1 MILSKNFQLN
11 EFTKSVSAIRNNID
25 NSPNAE
31 HIRNIQL
38 LVKYVL
44 QPLREGLN
52 KPIRITSGYRSE
64 ALNKAI
70 KGSYKMIKGKY
81 VATSQHCKGQA
92 ADLQFKVDG
101 VMDNKA
107 IWDKVIELELPF
119 DQMINEFNYSW
130 IHISYNHE
138 YNRKSLLEAYK
149 ESGKTKYKY
158 HTIEKGL

>member
-1 MILSKNFQLN
+1 MILSKNFTLQ
-11 EFTKSVSAIRNNID
+11 EFTKSVSAIRNDID

-64 ALNKAI
+64 SLNKLI
-70 KGSYKMIKGKY
+70 KGSKK
-81 VATSQHCKGQA
+81 SQHCKGQA

-107 IWDKVIELELPF
+107 IWDKVIELDLPF

>member
-11 EFTKSVSAIRNNID
+11 EFTKSVSAIRSGID
-25 NSPNAE
+25 NSPNSE

-44 QPLREGLN
+44 QPLREALGS
-52 KPIRITSGYRSE
+52 PIRITSGYRSE
-64 ALNKAI
+64 NLNKLI
-70 KGSYKMIKGKY
+70 KGSKK
-81 VATSQHCKGQA
+81 SQHMRGQA
-92 ADLQFKVDG
+92 SDIQFKVNG
-101 VMDNKA
+101 VMDNKI

-119 DQMINEFNYSW
+119 DQMINEFEYSW

-138 YNRKSLLEAYK
+138 HNRKSLLEAYK
-149 ESGKTKYKY
+149 ENGRTKYKY

>member
-1 MILSKNFQLN
+1 MILSKNFTLQ
-11 EFTKSVSAIRNNID
+11 EFTKSVSAIRNDID

-52 KPIRITSGYRSE
+52 KPIRITSGYHSE

-70 KGSYKMIKGKY
+70 KGSHKIIKGKY

-92 ADLQFKVDG
+92 ADLQFKVNG
-101 VMDNKA
+101 VMSNKM
-107 IWDKVIELELPF
+107 IWDKIIELDLPF
-119 DQMINEFNYSW
+119 DQMINEFDYSW

-138 YNRKSLLEAYK
+138 YNRKAMLEAYK
-149 ESGKTKYKY
+149 ESGRTKYKFVK
-158 HTIEKGL
+158 IEKGL

>member
-1 MILSKNFQLN
+1 MILSKNFTLQ
-11 EFTKSVSAIRNNID
+11 EFTKSVSAIRNDID

-70 KGSYKMIKGKY
+70 KGSKK
-81 VATSQHCKGQA
+81 SQHCKGQA
-92 ADLQFKVDG
+92 ADLQFKVNG
-101 VMDNKA
+101 VMSNKM
-107 IWDKVIELELPF
+107 IWDKIIELDLPF
-119 DQMINEFNYSW
+119 DQMINEFDYSW

-138 YNRKSLLEAYK
+138 YNRKAMLEAYK
-149 ESGKTKYKY
+149 ESGKTKYKFVK
-158 HTIEKGL
+158 IEKGL

>member
-1 MILSKNFQLN
+1 MILSKNFTLQ
-11 EFTKSVSAIRNNID
+11 EFTKSVSAIRNDID

-64 ALNKAI
+64 SLNKLI
-70 KGSYKMIKGKY
+70 KGSKK
-81 VATSQHCKGQA
+81 SQHCKGQA

-107 IWDKVIELELPF
+107 IWDKVIELGLPF

>member
-1 MILSKNFQLN
+1 MILSKNFTLQ
-11 EFTKSVSAIRNNID
+11 EFTKSVSAIRNDID

-70 KGSYKMIKGKY
+70 NGSKK
-81 VATSQHCKGQA
+81 SQHCKGQA
-92 ADLQFKVDG
+92 ADLQFKVNG
-101 VMDNKA
+101 VMSNKM
-107 IWDKVIELELPF
+107 IWDKIIELDLPF

-138 YNRKSLLEAYK
+138 YNRKAMLEAYK
-149 ESGKTKYKY
+149 ESGKTKYKFVK
-158 HTIEKGL
+158 IEKGL

>member
-1 MILSKNFQLN
+1 MILSKNFTLQ
-11 EFTKSVSAIRNNID
+11 EFTKSVSAIRNGID

-64 ALNKAI
+64 SLNKLI
-70 KGSYKMIKGKY
+70 KGSKK
-81 VATSQHCKGQA
+81 SQHCKGQA

-101 VMDNKA
+101 VMNNKM
-107 IWDKVIELELPF
+107 IWDKVIELGLPF

>member
-1 MILSKNFQLN
+1 MILSKNFTLN
-11 EFTKSVSAIRNNID
+11 EFTKSVTAIRNNID
-25 NSPNAE
+25 NSPSSE

-44 QPLREGLN
+44 QPLRDSLG

-64 ALNKAI
+64 NLNKII
-70 KGSYKMIKGKY
+70 KGSKKSSHM
-81 VATSQHCKGQA
+81 KGQA

-101 VMDNKA
+101 VMKNKD
-107 IWDKVIELELPF
+107 IWDKVIELGLPF
-119 DQMINEFNYSW
+119 DQMINEFDYSW

>member
-1 MILSKNFQLN
+1 MILSKNFTLQ
-11 EFTKSVSAIRNNID
+11 EFTKSVSAIRNDID

-64 ALNKAI
+64 SLNKLI
-70 KGSYKMIKGKY
+70 KGSKR
-81 VATSQHCKGQA
+81 SQHCKGQA
-92 ADLQFKVDG
+92 ADLQFRVDG
-101 VMDNKA
+101 VMDNKV
-107 IWDKVIELELPF
+107 IWDKVVELDLPF
-119 DQMINEFNYSW
+119 DQMINEFEFSW

-138 YNRKSLLEAYK
+138 HNRKSLLEAYK
-149 ESGKTKYKY
+149 ENGRTKYKY
-158 HTIEKGL
+158 HTIERGL

>member
-1 MILSKNFQLN
+1 MILSKNFTLQ
-11 EFTKSVSAIRNNID
+11 EFTKSVSAIRNDID

-70 KGSYKMIKGKY
+70 KGSKK
-81 VATSQHCKGQA
+81 SQHCKGQA
-92 ADLQFKVDG
+92 ADLQFKVNG
-101 VMDNKA
+101 VMSNKM
-107 IWDKVIELELPF
+107 IWDKIIELDLPF
-119 DQMINEFNYSW
+119 DQMINEFDYSW

-138 YNRKSLLEAYK
+138 HNRKSLLEAYK
-149 ESGKTKYKY
+149 ENGRTKYKY
-158 HTIEKGL
+158 HKIEKGL

>member
-1 MILSKNFQLN
+1 MILSKNFTLQ
-11 EFTKSVSAIRNNID
+11 EFTKSVSAIRNDID

-70 KGSYKMIKGKY
+70 KGSKK
-81 VATSQHCKGQA
+81 SQHCKGQA
-92 ADLQFKVDG
+92 ADLQFKVNG
-101 VMDNKA
+101 VMSNKM
-107 IWDKVIELELPF
+107 IWDKIIELDLPF

-138 YNRKSLLEAYK
+138 YNRKAMLEAYK
-149 ESGKTKYKY
+149 ESGRTKYKFVK
-158 HTIEKGL
+158 IEKGL

>member
-1 MILSKNFQLN
+1 MILSKNFTLN
-11 EFTKSVSAIRNNID
+11 EFTKSVSAIRNGID

-70 KGSYKMIKGKY
+70 KGSKK
-81 VATSQHCKGQA
+81 SQHCKGQA

-101 VMDNKA
+101 VMNNKM
-107 IWDKVIELELPF
+107 IWDKVIELDLPF
-119 DQMINEFNYSW
+119 DQMINELNYSW
-130 IHISYNHE
+130 IHISYNEEH
-138 YNRKSLLEAYK
+138 NRKAMLEAYK
-149 ESGKTKYKY
+149 ESGKTKYKWV
-158 HTIEKGL
+158 

>member
-1 MILSKNFQLN
+1 MILSKNFTLQ
-11 EFTKSVSAIRNNID
+11 EFTKSVSAIRNDID

-70 KGSYKMIKGKY
+70 KGSKK
-81 VATSQHCKGQA
+81 SQHCKGQA
-92 ADLQFKVDG
+92 ADLQFKVNG
-101 VMDNKA
+101 VMSNKM
-107 IWDKVIELELPF
+107 IWDKIIELDLPF
-119 DQMINEFNYSW
+119 DQIINEFNYSW

-138 YNRKSLLEAYK
+138 YNRKAMLEAYK
-149 ESGKTKYKY
+149 ESGRTKYKFVK
-158 HTIEKGL
+158 IEKGL

>member
-1 MILSKNFQLN
+1 MILSKNFTLN
-11 EFTKSVSAIRNNID
+11 EFTKSVSAIRNGID

-44 QPLREGLN
+44 QPLRDGLN

-64 ALNKAI
+64 NLNKLI
-70 KGSYKMIKGKY
+70 KGSKK
-81 VATSQHCKGQA
+81 SQHCKGQA

-101 VMDNKA
+101 IMDNKL
-107 IWDKVIELELPF
+107 IWDKVIELGLPF

>member
-11 EFTKSVSAIRNNID
+11 EFTKSVSAIRNDID
-25 NSPNAE
+25 NSPSAE

-70 KGSYKMIKGKY
+70 KGSKR
-81 VATSQHCKGQA
+81 SQHCKGQA

-101 VMDNKA
+101 VMNNKA
-107 IWDKVIELELPF
+107 IWDKVIELGLPF